1 MIFHI
6 AKKQGRSPN
15 WQELKHAIERNF
27 DGLLEGEFVPVN
39 IFKEHLGF
47 PTKFFQVRRKFK
59 NSRTKVAYEKRK
71 TLHSFCSVSLL
82 QRVPF

>member
-6 AKKQGRSPN
+6 AKKQRRSPN

-47 PTKFFQVRRKFK
+47 TTKFFQVRRKFK
-59 NSRTKVAYEKRK
+59 NFENQS
-71 TLHSFCSVSLL
+71 SV
-82 QRVPF
+82 